1 MNDEVWAEELNFYN
15 IQHEL
20 HAVQIKAQ
28 DPMRPKFPVWKTRLW
43 DFLEDA
49 GTSAPARIYSCL
61 SLAIVLAATA
71 LFVLESMLE
80 FATPRWEHIFFVYE
94 VVSVAFFTLE
104 YLLRLLVTEQ
114 RRLFMMSSLNLVDL
128 GAIIPFYIT
137 LLVPEGGGGM
147 GVLRVVRLTKIFR
160 ILRIGK
166 YSRGLQL
173 LLQVP
178 EASLPA
184 TRVIVCA

>member
-1 MNDEVWAEELNFYN
+1 
-15 IQHEL
+15 
-20 HAVQIKAQ
+20 
-28 DPMRPKFPVWKTRLW
+28 
-43 DFLEDA
+43 
-49 GTSAPARIYSCL
+49 
-61 SLAIVLAATA
+61 LAIVLAATA

-137 LLVPEGGGGM
+137 LLVPGGGGGM

-178 EASLPA
+178 EASIPA
-184 TRVIVCA
+184 TRVLVCA